1 MLSTVRKLIL
11 VLIVTAVVVF
21 FGLLGFN
28 VYLNYKK
35 TSIKEQAEKE
45 RQEAKKQLEE
55 DEKLKR
61 DIAEMTKQK
70 LTGWTPP
77 SNSYSILSVENI
89 NHLGMI
95 DHETIACQNC
105 NSCQNCQAGEEC
117 LNMQPKL
124 IFTRKVKEYIHNVLD
139 SIIKHVNSEELGPDN
154 YNDNVTPFLKRY
166 NAVLYGAPGTGK
178 TELVNELVHHLH
190 EKFSNPEVKTLTKEI
205 EQIETKLEKARQQQ
219 AAISKKSEETTKEDK
234 VLEQKVDQITRELT
248 AKQKE
253 LSELQKSHW
262 VPPVFKIDGV
272 QLQTGGAVTDQPN
285 PEDKLRMIIEKC
297 KKQYFDNAYSDK
309 PYIVFIEEADQGKNV
324 MTAEKGKLLEEFKN
338 FLSTS
343 EDKAGLK
350 AKAQDPNSII
360 IIATNNFDQID
371 PAVVRRGRLGEKLNF
386 N

>member
-1 MLSTVRKLIL
+1 MLGTIRKIIL
-11 VLIVTAVVVF
+11 VLIVTAVVVL

-35 TSIKEQAEKE
+35 TRIEEQKEKE
-45 RQEAKKQLEE
+45 RQEAK
-55 DEKLKR
+55 
-61 DIAEMTKQK
+61 AH
-70 LTGWTPP
+70 
-77 SNSYSILSVENI
+77 ILSVENI

-95 DHETIACQNC
+95 DHETVSCQNC
-105 NSCQNCQAGEEC
+105 NSCQDCQAGEEC
-117 LNMQPKL
+117 LSMQPKL
-124 IFTRKVKEYIHNVLD
+124 IFTRKVKEYIHDVLD
-139 SIIKHVNSEELGPDN
+139 SVIKQVNGEELEPDN
-154 YNDNVTPFLKRY
+154 YKDNVTPFLKRY

-190 EKFSNPEVKTLTKEI
+190 EKFSNPEIRELTKEI
-205 EQIETKLEKARQQQ
+205 EKIEEELKEARQQQ
-219 AAISKKSEETTKEDK
+219 LKVSQKSEETTREDK
-234 VLEQKVDQITRELT
+234 AFEQKVAQII
-248 AKQKE
+248 
-253 LSELQKSHW
+253 
-262 VPPVFKIDGV
+262 PPVFKIDGV

-343 EDKAGLK
+343 EDKAGLR